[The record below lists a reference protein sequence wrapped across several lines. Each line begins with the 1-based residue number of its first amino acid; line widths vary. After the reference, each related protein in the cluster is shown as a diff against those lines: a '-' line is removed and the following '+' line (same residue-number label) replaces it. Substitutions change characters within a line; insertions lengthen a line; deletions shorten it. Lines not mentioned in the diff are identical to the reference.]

1 MHRLGDLTRQQVRA
15 LGFIGEFIAK
25 HGYGPTLTE
34 MCVGLG
40 MSPSSKN
47 VMHGRITRLRR
58 LKYLVTQPRARQSIV
73 LAPKGV
79 AWLRSMGCPVA
90 SFSGVAS
97 APGEPSV
104 FARLRHREGYATGQ
118 RARAGTNS
126 EGRG

>member
-1 MHRLGDLTRQQVRA
+1 MDRLGDLTRQQARA
-15 LGFIGEFIAK
+15 LGFIGRFIAE
-25 HGYGPTLTE
+25 HGYGPTMTE
-34 MCVGLG
+34 ICVGTGL
-40 MSPSSKN
+40 SPKSRA
-47 VMHGRITRLRR
+47 VMHWRVQRLRR

-97 APGEPSV
+97 APSEPRV
-104 FARLRHREGYATGQ
+104 FARPRHREGYATGQ